1 MLSHIS
7 SSALA
12 IIALSITLLVPT
24 SHALPYP
31 NPSASPAPTTTVS
44 AAAVPSP
51 TAAAGNETAAA
62 AAGIT
67 LAQLEKAYAP
77 NCLATV
83 PPGFPDAITCKD
95 ALPFINSAIKKYGLE
110 TAGEKAAY
118 LATMAYEGAYLKYNH
133 NLGDPSQGISPKVLA
148 RLPE

>member
-1 MLSHIS
+1 MFSHIS

-12 IIALSITLLVPT
+12 IITLSITLLVPT

-31 NPSASPAPTTTVS
+31 YPSGSPAPTTTVS
-44 AAAVPSP
+44 AAVVPSP
-51 TAAAGNETAAA
+51 TAAAGNDTAAAAA

-110 TAGEKAAY
+110 TAGQKAAY

-133 NLGDPSQGISPKVLA
+133 NLGDPSQGSK
-148 RLPE
+148 